1 MIKGML
7 KYKKEATGEGKTLLT
22 GSFTVF
28 ITQQILLGW
37 LI

>member
-1 MIKGML
+1 MITGIL
-7 KYKKEATGEGKTLLT
+7 KYTTEATGEGKTLLT